1 MSNDGYIISLENIMY
16 SSYVKNDRLERI
28 VYDTFSNTSIAS
40 ATELNVF
47 IDLYSVMK
55 QIFSEHFR
63 TQISDQTA
71 IVSCIVNMCGHY
83 RSFFRRLGVR
93 TSFYL
98 IASFNTCEYNEK
110 FFKGYN
116 ATFKA
121 KSEIKLFREIT
132 EANFELLNVLAP
144 YLPDIYFIRSE
155 KQYEVAVII
164 AYLIEILNDGK
175 PNLIISKDMYP
186 IQLCAYYPYTSY
198 LYPMKRREEGDVS
211 IMLPINEKQS
221 FQYEF
226 WKMISDWH
234 NFDINHVLDIHPLNV
249 PLLWA
254 LNRFSPR
261 EIPLFKQIQNAKKII
276 LDLSGANGKI
286 TPEMM
291 QYDTNYNSFYFLTQS
306 RYNALDPLVL
316 LPYYRQDPES
326 KKINLNNL
334 RDDATVNQINSKFL
348 SNNPL
353 DLSRL

>member
-1 MSNDGYIISLENIMY
+1 MEYTISLENILY
-16 SSYVKNDRLERI
+16 SSYVKNERLERI

-47 IDLYSVMK
+47 IDLYSVLK

-63 TQISDQTA
+63 TQISDPTG
-71 IVSCIVNMCGHY
+71 ILSCIINMCGHY
-83 RSFFRRLGVR
+83 RYFFKRLGVH

-121 KSEIKLFREIT
+121 KSEIDLFRKIT
-132 EANFELLNVLAP
+132 EANFGLLEELVP

-164 AYLIEILNDGK
+164 AYLIELLNDGK

-198 LYPMKRREEGDVS
+198 LYPMKRRGEGDYS
-211 IMLPINEKQS
+211 IMLPINEKPS

-234 NFDINHVLDIHPLNV
+234 KFDINHVLDIHPTNIAF
-249 PLLWA
+249 LWA
-254 LNRFSPR
+254 LNRFLPR
-261 EIPLFKQIQNAKKII
+261 DILLFKNIQATKKII
-276 LDLSGANGKI
+276 LDLSGGNGKI
-286 TPEMM
+286 SPEMM
-291 QYDTNYNSFYFLTQS
+291 QYDANYNSSYFTTLY

-326 KKINLNNL
+326 KKINFSNL
-334 RDDATVNQINSKFL
+334 RDDAKVNEINAKYL